1 MNSRFD
7 NVHSRL
13 VAWLKVLL
21 PLTALGLLSTLFL
34 LSNRIDPD
42 AAIPFAE
49 VDVQQMARE
58 PRLTKPEF
66 SAMTKDGAAISLRAA
81 EARPDTGG
89 AAGASAVNL
98 VGRLDMPD
106 GSRADLSANQ
116 AQINPETGKIE
127 LSAGVAVTTS
137 QGYVLATD
145 LLQADTN
152 ETRLIAPGAVA
163 GVAPMGKLNAGA
175 MELSMTG
182 PDHTQLLVFK
192 DGVKLIYRP

>member
-1 MNSRFD
+1 MHSRFD
-7 NVHSRL
+7 NAHSRL

-21 PLTALGLLSTLFL
+21 PLAALGLLSTLFL

-81 EARPDTGG
+81 EARPEAGG

-98 VGRLDMPD
+98 VGRLDLPD

-116 AQINPETGKIE
+116 AQINPATGQID
-127 LSAGVAVTTS
+127 LSSGVAVTTS
-137 QGYVLATD
+137 QGYILTTD
-145 LLQADTN
+145 LLRADTN
-152 ETRLIAPGAVA
+152 ETRLTAPGTVS
-163 GVAPMGKLNAGA
+163 GTAPMGKLTAGA
-175 MELSMTG
+175 MELSASG
-182 PDHTQLLVFK
+182 PDHAQLLVFK
-192 DGVKLIYRP
+192 DGVKLVYRP